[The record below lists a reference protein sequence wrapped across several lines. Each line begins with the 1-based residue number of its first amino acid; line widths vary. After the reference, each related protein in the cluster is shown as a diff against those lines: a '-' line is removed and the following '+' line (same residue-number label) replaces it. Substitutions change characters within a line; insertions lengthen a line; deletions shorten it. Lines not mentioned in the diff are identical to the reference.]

1 MWLITDLCLFP
12 ERLLAANNP
21 LTQTDRP
28 HQLFADA
35 PPIVPH
41 APEPATGPPLGM
53 PPVLPPPV
61 VPPPMGL
68 MPSMGMPPNMNGIL
82 FLSMYL

>member
-1 MWLITDLCLFP
+1 M
-12 ERLLAANNP
+12 LAANNP

-35 PPIVPH
+35 PPT
-41 APEPATGPPLGM
+41 APQISEARSGPPPGM

-61 VPPPMGL
+61 VPPPMGM
-68 MPSMGMPPNMNGIL
+68 MPPMGMPPPNMGGKYFSLLSSITKT
-82 FLSMYL
+82 FL